1 MKLITLLKEF
11 NQVKPTIKVGRKT
24 VKFQVLTL
32 PEGEWRFKFV
42 AEKVYK
48 SEKVGS

>member
-11 NQVKPTIKVGRKT
+11 NLVKPVIKVGRKT
-24 VKFQVLTL
+24 VKFQTLTL